1 MLENII
7 NPLVIETGRDII
19 VQDTN
24 WMTRKK
30 TIETEIDMNQTQ
42 VSSSVGLTMKMDG
55 LTQIKKELPEADS
68 IVIWNPMIDG
78 YTKIELDDALRL
90 AQKMDAANVS
100 FRRQRLMGDNHIILF
115 IEPGN
120 TWSS

>member
-30 TIETEIDMNQTQ
+30 TIETEIDMNQPQ
-42 VSSSVGLTMKMDG
+42 VSSSFGLTMKMDG

>member
-24 WMTRKK
+24 WMTRRK

-42 VSSSVGLTMKMDG
+42 VSSSFGLTMKIDG
-55 LTQIKKELPEADS
+55 LTQIKRELPEADS

>member
-42 VSSSVGLTMKMDG
+42 VSSSFGLTMKMDG

>member
-24 WMTRKK
+24 WMTLRK

-42 VSSSVGLTMKMDG
+42 VSSSFGLTMKMDG

>member
-1 MLENII
+1 
-7 NPLVIETGRDII
+7 
-19 VQDTN
+19 
-24 WMTRKK
+24 
-30 TIETEIDMNQTQ
+30 MNQTQ
-42 VSSSVGLTMKMDG
+42 VSSSFGLTMKMDG

>member
-24 WMTRKK
+24 WMTHKK

-42 VSSSVGLTMKMDG
+42 VSSSFGLTMKMDG

>member
-24 WMTRKK
+24 WMTRRK

-42 VSSSVGLTMKMDG
+42 VSSSFGLTMKMDG
-55 LTQIKKELPEADS
+55 LTQIKRELPEADS

>member
-24 WMTRKK
+24 WMTRRK

-42 VSSSVGLTMKMDG
+42 VSSSFGLTMKMDG

>member
-42 VSSSVGLTMKMDG
+42 VSSSFGLTMKMDG
-55 LTQIKKELPEADS
+55 LTQIKRELPEADS

>member
-19 VQDTN
+19 VQAIN
-24 WMTRKK
+24 WMTRRK

-42 VSSSVGLTMKMDG
+42 VSSSFGLTMKMDG

>member
-7 NPLVIETGRDII
+7 NPLVIETGRYII
-19 VQDTN
+19 VQVTY
-24 WMTRKK
+24 WRTRKK

-42 VSSSVGLTMKMDG
+42 VSSSFGLTMKMDG

>member
-24 WMTRKK
+24 WMTRRK

-42 VSSSVGLTMKMDG
+42 VSSRFGLTMKMDG